1 MSQDSTNTPSAK
13 TGFDRMAE
21 WWERLFVM
29 AFRMATAPLVALV
42 AVMTHV
48 INRLPDV
55 FLLTP
60 WGKEENPLYTETV
73 RGYTVLLRV
82 YLVAIAAFETYTWSA
97 SFGYALTSAAAVW
110 LLTGVMVTA
119 TLVVD
124 RSLLVMNTRARDTLL
139 TPPPT
144 TQPVVEPWWHQG
156 WNKVRAFFGLT
167 PIPFQGERHSVWTQ
181 TVREYLRDPRFRR
194 QAQMRFAIVLAISV
208 VNAVPFE
215 LKVFQ
220 PEINDLVQATEI
232 RRLNSLRETATAT
245 TRVRHDELMRDEQAQ
260 ERASITRFTNDRA
273 QARQDMVTRHNTEL
287 ARLRGEAN
295 RLGAA
300 ATNESAGRGPSGQR
314 GAGGTYEALRRDAS
328 EASDRVRAY
337 EATAHREQTSFDRET
352 ATRRSEIET
361 QARTRRSTLNR
372 ELETRLTY
380 VRSPAFAQERRVEW
394 EQPRGFLA
402 RFSALRALEH
412 QDASVRVTVWG
423 LRCFTVFLGLMFL
436 LLKARAPREFETY
449 HSVECQAAAG
459 HEGAKEHLRRLGVAN
474 FSAHA
479 RDIST
484 KGLLLQWHTLC
495 VDTMQKVNALETE
508 MRDLAIK
515 REEGNWALDANTIR
529 GTLRKTFLDRVEPM
543 FQELSKL
550 ENAAKT
556 AGLEALL
563 WPNTLN
569 QGLDPRFTAERLW
582 NVTPAQLTELGWE
595 DPTND
600 RAEMRDLC
608 ESYIGLQFVIAK
620 AVTDW
625 NVELH
630 RLSMNSTPETID
642 AAAASFY
649 AQHMLPALMQMTRIE
664 QLLTPRAQPIPA
676 WPNNQDRREG
686 LEARMLRLPA
696 EPLSDDD
703 LEAYPVT
710 QAAPKSASPVMTAKP
725 QATPPPL
732 PTPNQA
738 KVATPPALRVI
749 RDAAE

>member
-21 WWERLFVM
+21 WWERLFIMV
-29 AFRMATAPLVALV
+29 FRMAATPLVALV
-42 AVMTHV
+42 AVMTLV

-60 WGKEENPLYTETV
+60 WGKEGNPLYTQTV
-73 RGYTVLLRV
+73 RGYTILLRV

-97 SFGYALTSAAAVW
+97 SFGYALASAAAVW

-144 TQPVVEPWWHQG
+144 KQPIVELWWHQG
-156 WNKVRAFFGLT
+156 WNKVRAFFRLT

-194 QAQMRFAIVLAISV
+194 QAWMRFAIVLAISV

-215 LKVFQ
+215 LRVFE

-232 RRLNSLRETATAT
+232 RRLSSLRETATAT

-260 ERASITRFTNDRA
+260 ERASITRFNNDRI
-273 QARQDMVTRHNTEL
+273 QARQDMVTRHDTEL

-337 EATAHREQTSFDRET
+337 EATAHSEQTSFDRET
-352 ATRRSEIET
+352 ATRRSEIEN
-361 QARTRRSTLNR
+361 QARTRRSTLNQ
-372 ELETRLTY
+372 ELETRLAH

-479 RDIST
+479 RDISA

-508 MRDLAIK
+508 MRELAIK
-515 REEGNWALDANTIR
+515 REKGNWALDANTIR
-529 GTLRKTFLDRVEPM
+529 GTLRKAFLDGVAPM
-543 FQELSKL
+543 FQGLSEL

-556 AGLEALL
+556 SGLEALL
-563 WPNTLN
+563 WPDTLN
-569 QGLDPRFTAERLW
+569 NGIDPRFATERLW
-582 NVTPAQLTELGWE
+582 NVSSAQLTELGWE

-620 AVTDW
+620 AVADW

-630 RLSMNSTPETID
+630 RLSVDASAEVID
-642 AAAASFY
+642 ASAASFY

-664 QLLTPRAQPIPA
+664 QLLTARAQPIPA
-676 WPNNQDRREG
+676 WPNNQDPREG
-686 LEARMLRLPA
+686 LEARMLRLPT

-710 QAAPKSASPVMTAKP
+710 QAAPKSASPVMTKP
-725 QATPPPL
+725 KAAPPPL
-732 PTPNQA
+732 PTPSQA